1 MTFATTNMTTD
12 LGENHAQ
19 ILKPL
24 GEMLEED
31 GNMVSQHEATV
42 AYYLQWIK
50 IPLQQGERENCIL
63 IQSSNQDTHCDTNQQ
78 DVFSETLLVRSA
90 HLENSYQKILSCI

>member
-31 GNMVSQHEATV
+31 GNMVS
-42 AYYLQWIK
+42 
-50 IPLQQGERENCIL
+50 
-63 IQSSNQDTHCDTNQQ
+63 
-78 DVFSETLLVRSA
+78 
-90 HLENSYQKILSCI
+90 